1 MPYWTNNC
9 TFSRLGERAPILDT
23 SLPLLWQN
31 PPVIRLRFEDL
42 EEPWHPVSRPE
53 LIGWLIFYALFL
65 LNALLDSD
73 GFLFIDHVNLIIH
86 EAGHLL
92 FSYLGQTLMVWGGT
106 LFQLFVPAALGVA
119 FLFRRQLP
127 GAVFA
132 GFFFFE
138 NFLYIATYMGDARA
152 QSLPL
157 VSVGGGEAEHD
168 WFFILSQLGLVQYD
182 TTLAFLTRAFGWL
195 GMLGTVAWL
204 TCRALKSSTDQS

>member
-1 MPYWTNNC
+1 M
-9 TFSRLGERAPILDT
+9 
-23 SLPLLWQN
+23 
-31 PPVIRLRFEDL
+31 IRLRFEDL

-53 LIGWLIFYALFL
+53 LIGWLVFYALFL
-65 LNALLDSD
+65 LNALLDTD
-73 GFLFIDHVNLIIH
+73 GFLFIDNVNLITH

-106 LFQLFVPAALGVA
+106 LFELFVPLALAAA

-127 GAVFA
+127 GAAFA

-138 NFLYIATYMGDARA
+138 NFLYIATYMADARS

-182 TTLAFLTRAFGWL
+182 TTLAFLTRGLGWV
-195 GMLGTVAWL
+195 GMLSVAGWFSY
-204 TCRALKSSTDQS
+204 RALSSTTDESQSSP